1 MYNYQCNVMDHGLL
15 YLNFTDAIAEGDG
28 DRIIRCWKFLLLHFF
43 VDGSKS
49 TKYALEALYLQFQQQ
64 ALLSPRQAYCQ
75 KWNRSVNNHGKK
87 GKNVSLDLDLEHD
100 NNYLKEAMRK
110 MGPGITEQSVTRI
123 CRSLKM
129 AREVIENISRECHVM
144 KRSGIHYTA
153 CNEKDLLKMVDN
165 LVQHQ
170 ALTKINGRRY
180 KTFQYCVESQ
190 IQSLD
195 MAAFCKWINKHKEGA
210 IVGRKA
216 R

>member
-1 MYNYQCNVMDHGLL
+1 L
-15 YLNFTDAIAEGDG
+15 
-28 DRIIRCWKFLLLHFF
+28 CWKFLLLHFF

-75 KWNRSVNNHGKK
+75 KWNRSVNNHGKT

-129 AREVIENISRECHVM
+129 AREVIENIS
-144 KRSGIHYTA
+144 S
-153 CNEKDLLKMVDN
+153 EKIRNTL
-165 LVQHQ
+165 
-170 ALTKINGRRY
+170 Y
-180 KTFQYCVESQ
+180 
-190 IQSLD
+190 SL
-195 MAAFCKWINKHKEGA
+195 
-210 IVGRKA
+210 
-216 R
+216 

>member
-1 MYNYQCNVMDHGLL
+1 MDHGLL

-43 VDGSKS
+43 VDGSNS

-64 ALLSPRQAYCQ
+64 SLLSPRQAYCQ
-75 KWNRSVNNHGKK
+75 KWNRSVNNHGKT
-87 GKNVSLDLDLEHD
+87 GKNVYLDLDLEHD

-110 MGPGITEQSVTRI
+110 IGAGITEQSVTRI

-144 KRSGIHYTA
+144 KRSGMHYTA

-165 LVQHQ
+165 IVQHQ

-180 KTFQYCVESQ
+180 KTFQYCVESH

-195 MAAFCKWINKHKEGA
+195 MTDFCKWINKHKEGA
-210 IVGRKA
+210 IKGRKA